1 MSQPLHL
8 TIPEPCHE
16 NWQQMTPNEQGR
28 HCMSC
33 QKTVVDFTLMSD
45 QEVLHYISRASSAVC
60 GRFNNNQLNKT
71 YAEKKIK
78 PSLTFRYA
86 WNMMVAAFLL
96 TGNVALAQKK
106 KPGKKKNAAIEF
118 KEISFD
124 LKSLS
129 LNLKDIP
136 ESEQLTSVTTLGFT
150 ATTAPEYWPGITN
163 RYLEPPL
170 TMFGFVRDS
179 ITKTAIGF
187 ARVRVKDGKVDIPAN
202 EDGRYEIPV
211 MDLVDKVT
219 LVVSADGY
227 TTKEYIVP
235 VNSFHAADIYLAPK
249 GEEKILTA
257 SNFVAATGEMA
268 IGGGQT
274 MAKQAP
280 DSRQPISIIPEG
292 VTLGGFRIN
301 IIPDRMING
310 LILDDSTGL
319 PVSNASVQLKRAK
332 AVIAANETGQF
343 NLVVPGKK
351 NEVMLVVSAPGYA
364 TEEFEVTT
372 DNSKLFKIMLP
383 AVADKLR
390 PAKIIYN
397 KPETK
402 TIMVAPP
409 PVADV
414 TFDCTE
420 LLVATAGAVIIQK
433 EVSRVEKVQR
443 QLNEWLPT
451 KKEVRIYPN
460 PVVAGNMVTI
470 SLDVKKTGEY
480 KLELIDASG
489 RLVYVQ
495 ALQVAQ
501 KSQVV
506 NMPTQSS
513 WSRGVYWLRISH
525 ATEKKVYQ
533 AKVMLQ

>member
-60 GRFNNNQLNKT
+60 GRFNNDQLNKT

-118 KEISFD
+118 KELPFEF
-124 LKSLS
+124 KGLS
-129 LNLKDIP
+129 LKLKDIP
-136 ESEQLTSVTTLGFT
+136 APEQFTSEIILGFT
-150 ATTAPEYWPGITN
+150 VLTPSGYWPDINN
-163 RYLEPPL
+163 RYLGPSL
-170 TMFGFVRDS
+170 NMFGFVRDS
-179 ITKTAIGF
+179 ITKKAIGF
-187 ARVRVKDGKVDIPAN
+187 ARVRVKGGKADISAN
-202 EDGRYEIPV
+202 EEGRYEVPM
-211 MDLVDKVT
+211 MDLVGKVT

-235 VNSFHAADIYLAPK
+235 ANSFHAAEICLTPT

-257 SNFVAATGEMA
+257 ANLIVATGEMA

-274 MAKQAP
+274 MKKQTP
-280 DSRQPISIIPEG
+280 DGRQHLSTMSEN
-292 VTLGGFRIN
+292 VTLGGFNIK

-319 PVSNASVQLKRAK
+319 PVSNASVRVKTAK
-332 AVIAANETGQF
+332 AVIAANEAGQF
-343 NLVVPGKK
+343 NQIAPGKK
-351 NEVMLVVSAPGYA
+351 NEIMLVVSAPGYA
-364 TEEFEVTT
+364 TEEFEVTA
-372 DNSKLFKIMLP
+372 DNGKLFKIMLP
-383 AVADKLR
+383 AVADKLQ

-402 TIMVAPP
+402 EIVVAPP
-409 PVADV
+409 SVVDNTPV
-414 TFDCTE
+414 CTE
-420 LLVATAGAVIIQK
+420 LVGTAGGVIIQK
-433 EVSRVEKVQR
+433 EVSRVEKIQR

-460 PVVAGNMVTI
+460 PVVPGNSISI
-470 SLDVKKTGEY
+470 SLDLKKTGEY
-480 KLELIDASG
+480 KLELMDAAG
-489 RLVYVQ
+489 RLVHIQ

-501 KSQVV
+501 RSQIV
-506 NMPTQSS
+506 NLPTQSS
-513 WSRGVYWLRISH
+513 WSRGVYWLRLSR
-525 ATEKKVYQ
+525 AGEKKVYQ
-533 AKVMLQ
+533 AKVLMQ